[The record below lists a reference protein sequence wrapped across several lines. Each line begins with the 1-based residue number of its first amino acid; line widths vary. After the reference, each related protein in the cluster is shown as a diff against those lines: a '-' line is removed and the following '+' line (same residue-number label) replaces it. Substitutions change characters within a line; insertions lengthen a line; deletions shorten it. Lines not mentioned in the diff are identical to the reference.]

1 MKKPLKRLLSCQKL
15 CQRNIPKKYGSL
27 GAYQHQLLVITRLQN
42 NDFAYAEQKGN
53 LVSLEMLLVYIKL
66 ICIVIDNENYM
77 TFIKNK
83 KPITLNVFPTAH
95 RLCNHYPYIKVYFPS
110 FSSYV
115 MMKPSFS
122 FPFIKPPN
130 MIPSIDDNIFEQFTI
145 NACKVILK

>member
-66 ICIVIDNENYM
+66 ILYLNRQRKLHDIHKEQKTNYFECVPDCAQIM
-77 TFIKNK
+77 QSLPLHKGVL
-83 KPITLNVFPTAH
+83 PIFLE
-95 RLCNHYPYIKVYFPS
+95 LCNDEAIFLIPFHKTAKYDSKHRRQYI
-110 FSSYV
+110 
-115 MMKPSFS
+115 
-122 FPFIKPPN
+122 
-130 MIPSIDDNIFEQFTI
+130 
-145 NACKVILK
+145 